1 MPPLLKF
8 IIRRLLFIL
17 TSFLVITA
25 LIYAGVMLTPAET
38 RATLYLP
45 PNLPSRM
52 TAEQY
57 ENFINLLI
65 EKYGLNDP
73 YPVQYFSWMGSVL
86 RGTWGYSPTLHEDVL
101 TSLLRRTP
109 ATVELTLYSL
119 LFFIPLGIITGALA
133 AEKAYQRRDIILQ
146 VSAFLATAM
155 PTFILALFLIS
166 IFYAGL
172 HWFPTGRIGTAI
184 SFAIREDS
192 FRQFTGLLTIDGL
205 LNGRLDVS
213 LDALRH
219 LVLPVFTLS
228 LFHWATLQRITRAT
242 MLDEFSKEYLLAAR
256 ARGISHHRA
265 VWRHA
270 LRNVFSPVLTS
281 TMLSAAS
288 LLTGVFVVEIIYNFQ
303 GVSWVI
309 TRGVGD
315 IPDAPAAVG
324 FTVYCILAVLCLM
337 FILDVIQAWLD
348 PRYRE
353 GVLEL

>member
-8 IIRRLLFIL
+8 ILRRLFFVL
-17 TSFLVITA
+17 TSFLMITA
-25 LIYAGVMLTPAET
+25 LLYAGIMLASPET

-45 PNLPSRM
+45 PNLPPRM
-52 TAEQY
+52 TEEQIQTLIDKIITRY
-57 ENFINLLI
+57 NL
-65 EKYGLNDP
+65 NAP
-73 YPVQYFSWMGSVL
+73 YPLQYFSWMGSML
-86 RGTWGYSPTLHEDVL
+86 QGTWGYSPTLQEDVL

-119 LFFIPLGIITGALA
+119 LVFIPLGIITGALA
-133 AEKAYQRRDIILQ
+133 AGKAHQRVDIILQ
-146 VSAFLATAM
+146 ICTFVATAM
-155 PTFILALFLIS
+155 PTFILGLFLIS

-172 HWFPTGRIGTAI
+172 HWFPTGRVGLAI
-184 SFAIREDS
+184 NMAVNEDT

-219 LVLPVFTLS
+219 LFLPVVTLS
-228 LFHWATLQRITRAT
+228 LYHWATLQRITRAA
-242 MLDEFSKEYLLAAR
+242 MLDEFSKEYMLAVR
-256 ARGISHHRA
+256 ARGISHQRA

-270 LRNVFSPVLTS
+270 LRNVLSPVLTS
-281 TMLSAAS
+281 SMLSAAS

-309 TRGVGD
+309 TRGAAQVA
-315 IPDAPAAVG
+315 DAPAVVG
-324 FTVYCILAVLCLM
+324 FAVYCILAVSLLM
-337 FILDVIQAWLD
+337 FTLDVLQAWLD

-353 GVLEL
+353 GLLEL

>member
-1 MPPLLKF
+1 MPPLVKF
-8 IIRRLLFIL
+8 IIRRLFFMI

-38 RATLYLP
+38 RAELYLP

-57 ENFINLLI
+57 QNFINKI
-65 EKYGLNDP
+65 IKKYGLNKP
-73 YPVQYFSWMGSVL
+73 YPVQYISWMGSMVQ
-86 RGTWGYSPTLHEDVL
+86 GTWGFSPTLKEDVL

-119 LFFIPLGIITGALA
+119 LVFIPLGIITGALA
-133 AEKAYQRRDIILQ
+133 AEKAHQRRDIILQ
-146 VSAFLATAM
+146 VGAFLATAA

-172 HWFPTGRIGTAI
+172 HWFPTGRIGTTI
-184 SFAIREDS
+184 NFVIQEDS

-205 LNGRLDVS
+205 LNGRPDVS

-228 LFHWATLQRITRAT
+228 LYHWATLQRITRAT
-242 MLDEFSKEYLLAAR
+242 MLDEFSKEYMLAAR
-256 ARGISHHRA
+256 ARGISHRRA
-265 VWRHA
+265 VWKHA

-281 TMLSAAS
+281 TILSAAS

-309 TRGVGD
+309 TRGVGT

-324 FTVYCILAVLCLM
+324 FAVYCILAVLFLM
-337 FILDVIQAWLD
+337 FILDVIQACLD

-353 GVLEL
+353 GILEL

>member
-8 IIRRLLFIL
+8 IFRRLFFIF

-25 LIYAGVMLTPAET
+25 LIYAGVMLTPPET
-38 RATLYLP
+38 RAQLYMP
-45 PNLPSRM
+45 KNVSRM
-52 TAEQY
+52 TEEQMQKM
-57 ENFINLLI
+57 IDRII
-65 EKYGLNDP
+65 EHYGLNAP
-73 YPVQYFSWMGSVL
+73 FPVQYFSWIGSML
-86 RGTWGYSPTLHEDVL
+86 RGTWGYSPTLQEDVL
-101 TSLLRRTP
+101 TSLIRRTP

-119 LFFIPLGIITGALA
+119 LVFIPLGIITGALA
-133 AEKAYQRRDIILQ
+133 AEKAHQRRDFVLQ
-146 VSAFLATAM
+146 VCAFIATAM
-155 PTFILALFLIS
+155 PIFILGLFLIS

-172 HWFPTGRIGTAI
+172 HWFPTGRIGTAL
-184 SFAIREDS
+184 SFDIREAS

-205 LNGRLDVS
+205 LNGRLDIS
-213 LDALRH
+213 MDALRH

-228 LFHWATLQRITRAT
+228 LFHWATLQRITRAA
-242 MLDEFSKEYLLAAR
+242 MLDEFSKEYLLAVR

-309 TRGVGD
+309 TRGVGE

-324 FTVYCILAVLCLM
+324 FAVYCILAVLFLM
-337 FILDVIQAWLD
+337 FILDVIQAYLD

-353 GVLEL
+353 GLLEL

>member
-1 MPPLLKF
+1 MPPLIKF
-8 IIRRLLFIL
+8 ILRRLFFII
-17 TSFLVITA
+17 TSFIVITA
-25 LIYAGVMLTPAET
+25 FIYAGVMLTPPESRAE
-38 RATLYLP
+38 LYLP

-52 TAEQY
+52 TEEQY
-57 ENFINLLI
+57 QNYINKII

-73 YPVQYFSWMGSVL
+73 YPVQYIRWMGSVL

-101 TSLLRRTP
+101 TSMLRRTP

-119 LFFIPLGIITGALA
+119 LVFIPLGVVTGALA
-133 AEKAYQRRDIILQ
+133 AERVHKSRDFVLQ
-146 VSAFLATAM
+146 LGAFLATAV
-155 PTFILALFLIS
+155 PPFILALFLIS

-172 HWFPTGRIGTAI
+172 HWFPTGRITTAV
-184 SFAIREDS
+184 SFAIRES
-192 FRQFTGLLTIDGL
+192 SYHQYTGSLDGL
-205 LNGRLDVS
+205 LNGRLDITA
-213 LDALRH
+213 DALRH

-228 LFHWATLQRITRAT
+228 LFHWATLQRITRAS
-242 MLDEFSKEYLLAAR
+242 MLDEMGKEYLLAVR
-256 ARGISHHRA
+256 ARGMSQRRT
-265 VWRHA
+265 VWKHA

-281 TMLSAAS
+281 TILSAAS

-309 TRGVGD
+309 TRGVST

-324 FTVYCILAVLCLM
+324 FALYCILAVLSLM

-353 GVLEL
+353 GILDL